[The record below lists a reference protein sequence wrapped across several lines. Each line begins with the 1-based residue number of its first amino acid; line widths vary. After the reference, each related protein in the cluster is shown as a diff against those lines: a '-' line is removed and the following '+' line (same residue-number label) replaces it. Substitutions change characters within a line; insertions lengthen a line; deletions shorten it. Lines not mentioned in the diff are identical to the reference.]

1 MHLGQSY
8 RSTWWGVYLDLI
20 YSRQDLDA
28 NGILSRASVFSDG
41 LGHTLENV
49 EYFSAIGYL
58 HLFFSPSFSAF
69 LKGSIEHGSLYRPYG
84 EIPAGLCRSS
94 WNAQACLE
102 YMPTKSRDFRFF
114 LHYNY
119 YSSSPTGYGTALG
132 ITSTQEH
139 RITLGLI
146 YIMNIF

>member
-1 MHLGQSY
+1 M
-8 RSTWWGVYLDLI
+8 
-20 YSRQDLDA
+20 
-28 NGILSRASVFSDG
+28 
-41 LGHTLENV
+41 

-119 YSSSPTGYGTALG
+119 YSSQAFTRTYLHY
-132 ITSTQEH
+132 EYF
-139 RITLGLI
+139 LKLF
-146 YIMNIF
+146 YICNRYKNY